1 MEITDTE
8 RTGSLVLSG
17 GNSLDAA
24 APDLSQKSTGMQRQA
39 NDQRHPDVDPDTQD
53 GQAKINEE
61 QLDQQR
67 CTLKNLD
74 IGRHQIAQPS
84 FRGRA
89 SQCYDQPAQ
98 PPESEGKEGEND
110 GPFSAVENEEKFGET
125 KTADHLGTSLRRVG
139 KIGPADD
146 LQNDREELR
155 QGQVDDAEDEIDFK
169 AAEGFR
175 IYHLSDIGQFFR
187 GDRRDKA

>member
-1 MEITDTE
+1 AMEITDTE
-8 RTGSLVLSG
+8 RAGGFVLPG
-17 GNSLDAA
+17 GNSLNAA
-24 APDLSQKSTGMQRQA
+24 APDFSQKSTGMQRQA
-39 NDQRHPDVDPDTQD
+39 DDQRHPDVNPNTQD
-53 GQAKINEE
+53 GQAEINEE

-89 SQCYDQPAQ
+89 SQRYDQTAQ
-98 PPESEGKEGEND
+98 SPESEGKDGEND
-110 GPFSAVENEEKFGET
+110 GPFCTVENEEKFGET
-125 KTADHLGTSLRRVG
+125 KTADHLGTSLRRIG

-155 QGQVDDAEDEIDFK
+155 QGEVDDAE
-169 AAEGFR
+169 
-175 IYHLSDIGQFFR
+175 H
-187 GDRRDKA
+187 